1 MTMKRVAVSAE
12 INALGENEVEVIIST
27 SALARDGHI
36 LEPAGC
42 DLTNYRA
49 NPIVLWQHNPDVPV
63 GRAADLT
70 VEGDKIRARVTFAP
84 FGISPKADEVRGLV
98 KNGIVSGVSV
108 GFDVSDSEP
117 LDPQKPRGGQR
128 FTKWELLE
136 CSFCSVP
143 ADPGAAVTA
152 RMAPPSDLTTAR
164 DAPAQQQETMDMTT
178 PQTRAGKKLSAATKK
193 QLDDAGDH
201 LQRALERHKA
211 LGQQMD
217 EIRDEADA
225 SGEMRDDLADK
236 HEDAGDAHRALGRS
250 LRACQRCMRAAM
262 KNPKATDPNDND
274 NEENTETS
282 AGDGNDDDA
291 RSADLRRR
299 EADVLALAQKN

>member
-1 MTMKRVAVSAE
+1 MTMRRVTVPAQ
-12 INALGENEVEVIIST
+12 INTLGDDEVEVIIST

-36 LEPAGC
+36 LEPTGC

-63 GRAADLT
+63 GRAADLAI
-70 VEGDKIRARVTFAP
+70 EGDRIRARVTFAP
-84 FGISPKADEVRGLV
+84 SGISPKADEVRGLV
-98 KNGIVSGVSV
+98 KSGIVSGVSV

-152 RMAPPSDLTTAR
+152 RMQPQT
-164 DAPAQQQETMDMTT
+164 QESNDMTT
-178 PQTRAGKKLSAATKK
+178 PQTRTGKKLSAATKK
-193 QLDDAGDH
+193 QIDDATGH
-201 LQRALERHKA
+201 LQRAMERHKA
-211 LGQQMD
+211 LGDQMD
-217 EIRDEADA
+217 NIKEQNDGGGDKNTNA
-225 SGEMRDDLADK
+225 DLADL

-250 LRACQRCMRAAM
+250 LKACQRCLRTAL
-262 KNPKATDPNDND
+262 KNKQPASDDD
-274 NEENTETS
+274 DGDEAEDEIETS
-282 AGDGNDDDA
+282 AGQGQLEGD
-291 RSADLRRR
+291 RSADQRRR
-299 EADVLALAQKN
+299 QIDLLALASTT

>member
-1 MTMKRVAVSAE
+1 MTMIRAAVNAE
-12 INALGENEVEVIIST
+12 IKTLGENEVEVIIST

-70 VEGDKIRARVTFAP
+70 IEGDRIQARILFAP
-84 FGISPKADEVRGLV
+84 AGVSAKADEVRGLV
-98 KNGIVSGVSV
+98 RTGIVSGVSV

-117 LDPQKPRGGQR
+117 LDPKKPYGGQR

-152 RMAPPSDLTTAR
+152 RTATS
-164 DAPAQQQETMDMTT
+164 PESNHHQPQENTMSNT
-178 PQTRAGKKLSAATKK
+178 QTRAGKKLSTATKK
-193 QLDDAGDH
+193 QLNDANDH

-217 EIRDEADA
+217 EIRDHTEGAEDTQADLTD
-225 SGEMRDDLADK
+225 M
-236 HEDAGDAHRALGRS
+236 HEDASDAHRALGRS
-250 LRACQRCMRAAM
+250 LQACQRCVRTAL
-262 KNPKATDPNDND
+262 KNKPPAPDDD
-274 NEENTETS
+274 EDEVENS
-282 AGDGNDDDA
+282 AGDGQQDDERNADF
-291 RSADLRRR
+291 RRRNADLRSLSRK
-299 EADVLALAQKN
+299 A